1 MRSSP
6 AALVLALGASLAVA
20 PTARAEGP
28 GSAVVAR
35 AGAIELTL
43 DDVGAWLATLEA
55 AEQARLAKDPAA
67 LAQAV
72 RTLLARRAIL
82 AEARDK
88 EWDQDPAVRAR
99 LDRIRDEAAAEL
111 YLEMVSRPPDGYP
124 GEAEVRAA
132 YEANRAAFAVP
143 ARWRVA
149 QIFVAA
155 PRGSEP
161 DVEARARARV
171 EDIVKRLSRRGARFA
186 SIARTDSDEKGAAER
201 GGELGWLSENQL
213 VPGIRQ
219 VVTRLPRDGVSEPVR
234 LEDGWHVLKVLD
246 LQPASTRPLSE
257 VRDAL
262 VARLRAERAQAARQ
276 AHLARTLESS
286 PPTLNEHAQAGALAK
301 PAVAVSPSP

>member
-1 MRSSP
+1 MRRAAAAALGVALTLSP
-6 AALVLALGASLAVA
+6 A
-20 PTARAEGP
+20 RAAGP
-28 GSAVVAR
+28 GDAVVAR

-43 DDVGAWLATLEA
+43 DDVTAWLAALGP
-55 AEQARLAKDPAA
+55 AEQARLQKDPAA

-88 EWDQDPAVRAR
+88 GWDQDPAVRAR

-111 YLEMVSRPPDGYP
+111 YLEEVSRPPDGYP

-132 YEANRAAFAVP
+132 YDANRAAFAVP

-161 DVEARARARV
+161 EVEARARARV

-186 SIARTDSDEKGAAER
+186 LIARTDSDEKGAAAR
-201 GGELGWLSENQL
+201 GGELGWLSEEQL
-213 VPGIRQ
+213 VPGVRAA
-219 VVTRLPRDGVSEPVR
+219 VTRLPKDGVSAPVR

-246 LQPASTRPLSE
+246 LQPASTRPLAE

-262 VARLRAERAQAARQ
+262 AARLRAERAQGARQ
-276 AHLARTLESS
+276 AHLARTLEAS
-286 PPTLNEHAQAGALAK
+286 PPILNELALSGALPK